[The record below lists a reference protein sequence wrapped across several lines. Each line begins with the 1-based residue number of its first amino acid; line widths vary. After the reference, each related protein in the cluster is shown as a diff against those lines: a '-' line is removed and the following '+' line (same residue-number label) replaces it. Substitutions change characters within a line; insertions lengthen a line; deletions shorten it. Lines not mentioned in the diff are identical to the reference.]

1 LREGYEKLMS
11 WNIFHK
17 IYFMTTDLAD
27 RCCEKIDNFLMR
39 NSDNTLVV
47 NLDNP
52 MANSHASTFRDA
64 TA

>member
-1 LREGYEKLMS
+1 
-11 WNIFHK
+11 
-17 IYFMTTDLAD
+17 MTTDLAD

-39 NSDNTLVV
+39 NSDDTLVV